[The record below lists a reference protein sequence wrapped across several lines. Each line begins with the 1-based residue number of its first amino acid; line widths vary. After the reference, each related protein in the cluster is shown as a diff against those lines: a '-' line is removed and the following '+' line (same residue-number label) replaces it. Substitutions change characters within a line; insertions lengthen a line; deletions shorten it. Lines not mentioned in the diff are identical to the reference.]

1 MQDQGDDRTG
11 QRKKRGLTRREV
23 LGHAARGAAF
33 VGLGGTAY
41 LLSLKA
47 NETYA
52 WSIDPNRCV
61 DSKLGVFGVDVCEL
75 CATTCVLTLSAVR
88 AVNDFS
94 RCGRCYI
101 CPAYFKITSAVGPD
115 GLPSEKVCPRDAI
128 TREPIGW
135 IDPDDPANNFYEYT
149 IDEKKCNGCGRC
161 VMECKEPAGLSSIYL
176 EVRHDL
182 CLDCNRCSIA
192 AACPEDAYE
201 RRPPTTT

>member
-1 MQDQGDDRTG
+1 MSDPSDDRPDDG
-11 QRKKRGLTRREV
+11 KKKGLTRREV

-47 NETYA
+47 NKTYA
-52 WSIDPNRCV
+52 WTIDPAKCV
-61 DSKLGVFGVDVCEL
+61 DSKLGVFGVEVCEL
-75 CATTCVLTLSAVR
+75 CSSTCVLTLSAVR
-88 AVNDFS
+88 AVNEFS

-176 EVRHDL
+176 DVRHDL

-192 AACPEDAYE
+192 AACPENAYE
-201 RRPPTTT
+201 RRPPSTA